1 MNKHEW
7 VNGKIIVGLTE
18 KIKLLS
24 ENGKQQ
30 DVIAKVDTGAT
41 KSSIDTGLATKLKLG
56 PIIKSKMIKSAHGN
70 RVRPHSSLNFEVLET
85 PQQAFIRKMRAEV

>member
-56 PIIKSKMIKSAHGN
+56 PK
-70 RVRPHSSLNFEVLET
+70 
-85 PQQAFIRKMRAEV
+85 

>member
-1 MNKHEW
+1 MSNHKW

-30 DVIAKVDTGAT
+30 DVIAKVDT
-41 KSSIDTGLATKLKLG
+41 
-56 PIIKSKMIKSAHGN
+56 
-70 RVRPHSSLNFEVLET
+70 E
-85 PQQAFIRKMRAEV
+85 QQRAR